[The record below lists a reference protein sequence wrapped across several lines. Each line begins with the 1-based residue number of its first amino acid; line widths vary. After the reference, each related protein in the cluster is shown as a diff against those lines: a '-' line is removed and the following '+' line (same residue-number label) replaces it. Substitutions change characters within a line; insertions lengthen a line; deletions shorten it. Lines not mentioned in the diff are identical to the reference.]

1 MALDLLRILVFLWRG
16 GRAMSAWD
24 DLGKLSWWE
33 WVKLLVSAALILPTV
48 WFVLTLILLRFG
60 EGG

>member
-1 MALDLLRILVFLWRG
+1 
-16 GRAMSAWD
+16 MSTWD

-33 WVKLLVSAALILPTV
+33 WVKLIVSAALILPTV

-60 EGG
+60 E